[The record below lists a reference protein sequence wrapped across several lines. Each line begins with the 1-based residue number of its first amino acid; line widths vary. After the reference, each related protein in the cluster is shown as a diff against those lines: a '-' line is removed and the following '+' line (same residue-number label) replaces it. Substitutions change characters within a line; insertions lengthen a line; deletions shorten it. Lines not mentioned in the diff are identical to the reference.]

1 MSPPAAL
8 HGSLYDLVC
17 FVDERLEIALRERRS
32 LQRAMALLLPA
43 IAEHVGVSGF
53 AVRTFGEDLT
63 MRIFAW
69 PKALAEDEAV
79 RTFLAANEA
88 DHEHEGV
95 FENGSRRLVAQSLD
109 VAGEWFGSALFTVE
123 APPPGQ
129 SAEDGEVIAARLD
142 TVCEQLDNYL
152 FAIRASRE
160 KQRVTSELVRALQ
173 ERVLSVGLTEAVRIL
188 CDNVGVRRLLIALR
202 AQQSDG
208 APVHVAA
215 FDGATCQVDTMAGI
229 LGEHDLEGV
238 ERDARA
244 YLGGSGAGL
253 LERFGF
259 VGAQEEV
266 MIHGVR
272 ETTLVGKIV
281 VQSAAG
287 DFDTYDRDLLSELG
301 DFICQRVVDFNKEY
315 RTLARSFRPD
325 HVDRML
331 RTSDYVDRYLLPR
344 EREVAILYVDLSGFT
359 RLCEQVLVDPRKIGR
374 LVDVW
379 GGEAVRL
386 LHEHGGVFDKMVG
399 DCIIG
404 LFGPP
409 FYEASAGERLSAAL
423 DAAVAIRAMTN
434 ALPER
439 DELAVLRDEGLAVST
454 GVNYAPL
461 FVGVFGPN
469 ENFTGFSSGMNNTA
483 RLQAQAARNEILVM
497 NDSIAHLPEGRY
509 RFGELRTGKAK
520 NVAQPLEFRPLVG
533 LRASRLHRQD
543 HLRAEVRGQ
552 SPRAVHE

>member
-1 MSPPAAL
+1 MSDE
-8 HGSLYDLVC
+8 GLYDLVR

-43 IAEHVGVSGF
+43 IAERVGVAGF
-53 AVRTFGEDLT
+53 VLRTFGEDLK
-63 MRIFAW
+63 MRVFSW
-69 PKALAEDEAV
+69 PPALGEDEAV
-79 RTFLAANEA
+79 KAFLAGNEA
-88 DHEHEGV
+88 DHGQGGV
-95 FENGSRRLVAQSLD
+95 FDLGNRRLVAQSLD
-109 VAGEWFGSALFTVE
+109 VAGEWFGSAVFVV
-123 APPPGQ
+123 AAGPSGQ
-129 SAEDGEVIAARLD
+129 LAVDDDAMVARLD
-142 TVCEQLDNYL
+142 AVCEQLDNYL

-160 KQRVTSELVRALQ
+160 KQRVTIELVRALQ
-173 ERVLSVGLTEAVRIL
+173 ERVLSVGLAEAVRIL

-202 AQQSDG
+202 AEQSEG
-208 APVHVAA
+208 APVHVEV
-215 FDGATCQVDTMAGI
+215 FEGTECRVDTMAGV
-229 LGEHDLEGV
+229 LGDHEIEGI
-238 ERDARA
+238 ERDARS
-244 YLGGSGAGL
+244 YLAGTGRGL

-287 DFDTYDRDLLSELG
+287 DFDTYDRDLLSEFG

-331 RTSDYVDRYLLPR
+331 RTSDYVERYLLPR
-344 EREVAILYVDLSGFT
+344 EKEVAILYVDVSGFT

-374 LVDVW
+374 LVDQW
-379 GGEAVRL
+379 GSEAVRI

-409 FYEASAGERLSAAL
+409 FYELDAGARLSSAL

-434 ALPER
+434 AMPER
-439 DELAVLRDEGLAVST
+439 EEHAVLRAEGLGVST
-454 GVNYAPL
+454 GVSYSPL

-483 RLQAQAARNEILVM
+483 RLQAQAGRNEILVM
-497 NDSIAHLPEGRY
+497 NDAIARLPEGHAY

-520 NVAQPLEFRPLVG
+520 NVAQPLEFRPLV
-533 LRASRLHRQD
+533 
-543 HLRAEVRGQ
+543 
-552 SPRAVHE
+552 